1 MGRARRFLRLSAD
14 ERRLVLGAALLM
26 TAIRLGLGLVS
37 LRALRRLLARWA
49 PGAAPSRRLGG
60 SAPDDLARAVTRASA
75 AVPGASCL
83 VQALALEAL
92 LERRGCPAR
101 LRVGF
106 TRGEGR
112 TLITGHAWVESAGR
126 VFAGGADVSRHAP
139 MPGLGRDRS

>member
-26 TAIRLGLGLVS
+26 TAIRLALSLVS

-49 PGAAPSRRLGG
+49 PGAAPSRRLEGP
-60 SAPDDLARAVTRASA
+60 APDDLARAVARASA
-75 AVPGASCL
+75 AVPGATCL

-106 TRGEGR
+106 AGGEGR
-112 TLITGHAWVESAGR
+112 TLTGHAWVESEGR
-126 VFAGGADVSRHAP
+126 VLAAGDDVSRYAP